1 MWNSEHTLLYLNKSV
16 KLLYNAGME
25 ASLKHLRK
33 DKRFAALIKKH
44 GKPDLTRGK
53 NLYQALVRS
62 IIYQQLSGKAAGTI
76 YGRFVALFNKPGTPA
91 AKYKFPKPEE
101 VLHMSFDKLRSAGLS
116 GQKLSY
122 IHDLSTKFIDGTI
135 KHRSLHNMSTEEVT
149 AHLTQVK
156 GVGVWTVHM
165 LQIFTLGRPDVLP
178 VGDLGIRKGFQLHFK
193 LKNLPGP
200 TEMEKLAKPWRE
212 HASVASWYMWRLA
225 DEAKIVSKVSTKKKA
240 KK

>member
-1 MWNSEHTLLYLNKSV
+1 M
-16 KLLYNAGME
+16 YNAGME
-25 ASLKHLRK
+25 ASLKALKK

-44 GKPDLTRGK
+44 GSPDLTRGT

-76 YGRFVALFNKPGTPA
+76 YARFVALFNKPGTPA
-91 AKYKFPKPEE
+91 GKHKFPKPAD
-101 VLHMSFDKLRSAGLS
+101 VLNMSFEKLRAAGLS

-122 IHDLSTKFIDGTI
+122 IHDLSTKVIDGTV
-135 KHRSLHNMSTEEVT
+135 KHRSLHKMSTEEVT

-165 LQIFTLGRPDVLP
+165 LQIFTLGRLDVLP
-178 VGDLGIRKGFQLHFK
+178 TGDLGVRKGFQIHFK
-193 LKNLPGP
+193 LKHLPTP
-200 TEMEKLAKPWRE
+200 AEMEELAKPWRE

-225 DEAKIVSKVSTKKKA
+225 DEAKEKKSRGREASALKSKS
-240 KK
+240 

>member
-1 MWNSEHTLLYLNKSV
+1 
-16 KLLYNAGME
+16 ME
-25 ASLKHLRK
+25 ASLAALKK
-33 DKRFAALIKKH
+33 DKRFAALIKKY
-44 GKPDLTRGK
+44 GTPDLVRGK

-76 YGRFVALFNKPGTPA
+76 YARFVALFNEPTKPASKHKPA
-91 AKYKFPKPEE
+91 RQTARFPKPAD
-101 VLHMSFDKLRSAGLS
+101 VLDMSFDKLRGAGLS

-135 KHRSLHNMSTEEVT
+135 KSRSLHTMSTEEVV

-165 LQIFTLGRPDVLP
+165 LQIFTLGRLDVLP
-178 VGDLGIRKGFQLHFK
+178 VGDLGVRKGFQIHFK
-193 LKNLPGP
+193 LKHLPTP

-212 HASVASWYMWRLA
+212 HASAVSWYMWRLA
-225 DEAKIVSKVSTKKKA
+225 DEVKEKPKVIASKKRK
-240 KK
+240 